1 MATVVDPRKSLL
13 AYARS
18 SIGVTARASREHEPV
33 EVIDG
38 RYRVRRALG
47 RGGMGTVFLAED
59 MRLGREVAV
68 KLLAP
73 ELGHTDSLRR
83 RFLEEARAMGGLRH
97 DHVAQVYSYGTH
109 GIEPY
114 IVMEYVPGET
124 VSDFAHRAVPIIDVE
139 SAVRIVDQIARGLS
153 AIHSAG
159 IIHGDIK
166 PSNVLVGPH
175 FRAVVVDFGLMRWL
189 GDAEDLSIVVG
200 TPAYIPPEVVKADSI
215 ELRLTPAAD
224 VFALGVTA
232 YELLTRRLPFA
243 VTNVDELFEV
253 HLANMRAPRISSL
266 RPDLPPAFDD
276 VFDRVLSGNLS
287 ERHRSADEFRRSLL
301 GARDAAAKSVL
312 RRTLA
317 LALPDGDLR
326 TSLAVALEEGV
337 PGLVVTTVNDWNRL
351 ARVAEADRTAILV
364 IDRAMF
370 AGDARASIAAL
381 PRTTRGDARS
391 LLIVGAD
398 ATAADHRTF
407 RELGAAGLLP
417 SPIDAATLVGVV
429 RSLAAQGI

>member
-1 MATVVDPRKSLL
+1 MPSVVDPRKSLL

-18 SIGVTARASREHEPV
+18 SLNAPRPAKEREKLDI
-33 EVIDG
+33 IDG
-38 RYRVRRALG
+38 RYRVRRSLG

-73 ELGHTDSLRR
+73 ELGFTDSLRK
-83 RFLEEARAMGGLRH
+83 RFLSEARAMGGLRH
-97 DHVAQVYSYGTH
+97 DHVAQVFSYGTH

-124 VSDFAHRAVPIIDVE
+124 IGEYAHRANPYIDTDA
-139 SAVRIVDQIARGLS
+139 AVRLVDQIARGLS
-153 AIHSAG
+153 AIHTAG

-166 PSNVLVGPH
+166 PSNILIGPH

-232 YELLTRRLPFA
+232 FEILTRRLPFP

-253 HLANMRAPRISSL
+253 HLSNQRAPRITSL
-266 RPDLPPAFDD
+266 RNDLPRAFDE
-276 VFDRVLSGNLS
+276 VFERVFSGDLT
-287 ERHRSADEFRRSLL
+287 ERHRSADEFRRALLSAHTAPETSPRRRSLVL
-301 GARDAAAKSVL
+301 GL
-312 RRTLA
+312 G
-317 LALPDGDLR
+317 DGDVR
-326 TSLAVALEEGV
+326 SSLAVALEQAV
-337 PGLVVTTVNDWNRL
+337 PGLAVATARDFRTVLSAAAAEPKSIVVC
-351 ARVAEADRTAILV
+351 
-364 IDRAMF
+364 DRALLTTDVSG
-370 AGDARASIAAL
+370 AIGSLTRDERSSPRSIVL
-381 PRTTRGDARS
+381 
-391 LLIVGAD
+391 VGAD
-398 ATAADHRTF
+398 ATPFEHRSF
-407 RELGAAGLLP
+407 RELGVAAFLP
-417 SPIDAATLVGVV
+417 APIDVTTLIGVV
-429 RSLAAQGI
+429 RSLIA